1 MSKGPTM
8 MKNLTPGQ
16 FNRRDFLTASS
27 IALGALGLSA
37 LGFTPRACAQG
48 KGLSDLTL
56 GVATYRG
63 QDSYFVD
70 DAGTGNTPYKIDYA
84 EFAGGNLIVEALAS
98 GSLDVGSMSEIPPI
112 FSIQSHRQP
121 RLIAVLQGDVNNQ
134 VILIPKDSSLES
146 IGQLR
151 GKRVGYVRST
161 TSHYFLIK
169 ALKEQG
175 LTMNDITAVALT
187 PQDGFTAFQSG
198 QLDAWVIYGVF
209 IQLAKFRS
217 GARVLKTA
225 LGYLSGNYLVA
236 ARPAALEDPLRKQ
249 AIQDYIQRQARTLE
263 WINNNPEPWATKS
276 AQLLGVDKAVFLDM
290 YNNRS
295 QPSKVVEV
303 SDQAIASQQEVAD
316 LFFNAGVLNERLDVS
331 PLWDRNFRLLPL

>member
-1 MSKGPTM
+1 MSEY
-8 MKNLTPGQ
+8 L
-16 FNRRDFLTASS
+16 NRRGFLAASS
-27 IALGALGLSA
+27 LAVGALGLSSLGLSS
-37 LGFTPRACAQG
+37 LGFAPRAFAQNNS
-48 KGLSDLTL
+48 LADLTL

-63 QDSYFVD
+63 QDSYFVE
-70 DAGTGNTPYKIDYA
+70 DAGTADTPYKVEYS

-98 GSLDVGSMSEIPPI
+98 GSLDVGGMSEIPPI

-134 VILIPKDSSLES
+134 VFLIPKDSKVES
-146 IGQLR
+146 VAQLR

-175 LTMNDITAVALT
+175 LTLNDITAVALT
-187 PQDGFTAFQSG
+187 PQDGFSAFQSG

-225 LGYLSGNYLVA
+225 LGYLSGNYLIA
-236 ARPAALEDPLRKQ
+236 ARPAALEEPLRKQ

-263 WINNNPEPWATKS
+263 WINDNPEPWASKS

-295 QPSKVVEV
+295 QPSRIIAVN
-303 SDQAIASQQEVAD
+303 DQAIASQQAVAD
-316 LFFNAGVLNERLDVS
+316 LFFDAGVLSERLDVS
-331 PLWDRNFRLLPL
+331 PLWDRSFALLPL

>member
-1 MSKGPTM
+1 MNS
-8 MKNLTPGQ
+8 L
-16 FNRRDFLTASS
+16 NRRDFLTASS
-27 IALGALGLSA
+27 FALGALGLSS
-37 LGFTPRACAQG
+37 LGLAPRAFAQG
-48 KGLSDLTL
+48 KSLADLTL

-63 QDSYFVD
+63 QDAYFVE
-70 DAGTGNTPYKIDYA
+70 DAGTGNTPYKVEYS

-98 GSLDVGSMSEIPPI
+98 GSLDVGGMSEIPPI

-121 RLIAVLQGDVNNQ
+121 RLIAVLQSDVNNQ
-134 VILIPKDSSLES
+134 VFLIPKDSSIES

-187 PQDGFTAFQSG
+187 PQDGFSAFQSG

-225 LGYLSGNYLVA
+225 LGYLSGNYLIA

-249 AIQDYIQRQARTLE
+249 AIQDYIQRQARTWE
-263 WINNNPEPWATKS
+263 WINDNPEPWAAKS

-295 QPSKVVEV
+295 QPTKIIEV
-303 SDQAIASQQEVAD
+303 NDQAIASQQEVAD
-316 LFFNAGVLNERLDVS
+316 LFFAAGVLNERLDVS
-331 PLWDRNFRLLPL
+331 PLWDRNFRLLPS

>member
-1 MSKGPTM
+1 MTKKT
-8 MKNLTPGQ
+8 TQGQ
-16 FNRRDFLTASS
+16 FNRRGFLTASS
-27 IALGALGLSA
+27 IALGALGLSS
-37 LGFTPRACAQG
+37 LGLTSRAYA
-48 KGLSDLTL
+48 KANSLADLTL

-63 QDSYFVD
+63 QDSYFTE
-70 DAGTGNTPYKIDYA
+70 DAGTANTPYKVEYA

-98 GSLDVGSMSEIPPI
+98 GSLDVGGMSEIPPI

-121 RLIAVLQGDVNNQ
+121 RLIAVLQSDVNNQ
-134 VILIPKDSSLES
+134 VFLIPKDSNIES
-146 IGQLR
+146 VGQLR

-175 LTMNDITAVALT
+175 LTMKDITAVALT
-187 PQDGFTAFQSG
+187 PQDGFSAFQSG

-225 LGYLSGNYLVA
+225 LGYLSGNYLIA

-249 AIQDYIQRQARTLE
+249 AIQDYLQRQARTLE

-276 AQLLGVDKAVFLDM
+276 AQLLGVDKSVFLDM

-295 QPSKVVEV
+295 QASRVIEV
-303 SDQAIASQQEVAD
+303 NDQAIASQQEVAD
-316 LFFNAGVLNERLDVS
+316 LFFDAGVLSERLDVS
-331 PLWDRNFRLLPL
+331 PLWDRQFKLLPL

>member
-1 MSKGPTM
+1 MSEY
-8 MKNLTPGQ
+8 L
-16 FNRRDFLTASS
+16 NRRGFLTASS
-27 IALGALGLSA
+27 LALGALGFSSLGLSS
-37 LGFTPRACAQG
+37 LGFASRAFAQNNS
-48 KGLSDLTL
+48 LADLTL

-63 QDSYFVD
+63 QDSYFVE
-70 DAGTGNTPYKIDYA
+70 DAGTANTPYKVEYS

-98 GSLDVGSMSEIPPI
+98 GSLDVGGMSEIPPI

-134 VILIPKDSSLES
+134 VFLIPKDSKVES
-146 IGQLR
+146 VGQLR

-175 LTMNDITAVALT
+175 LSMNDITAVALT
-187 PQDGFTAFQSG
+187 PQDGFSAFQSG

-225 LGYLSGNYLVA
+225 LGYLSGNYLIA
-236 ARPAALEDPLRKQ
+236 ARPAALEEPLRKQ

-263 WINNNPEPWATKS
+263 WINDNPEPWAAKS

-295 QPSKVVEV
+295 QPSQIIAVN
-303 SDQAIASQQEVAD
+303 DHAIASQQAVAD
-316 LFFNAGVLNERLDVS
+316 LFFDAGVLSERLDVS
-331 PLWDRNFRLLPL
+331 PLWDRSFALLPL

>member
-1 MSKGPTM
+1 MSEY
-8 MKNLTPGQ
+8 L
-16 FNRRDFLTASS
+16 NRRGFLAASS
-27 IALGALGLSA
+27 LAVGALGLSSLGLSS
-37 LGFTPRACAQG
+37 LGFAPRAFAQNNS
-48 KGLSDLTL
+48 LADLTL

-63 QDSYFVD
+63 QDSYFVE
-70 DAGTGNTPYKIDYA
+70 DAGTADTPYKVEYS

-98 GSLDVGSMSEIPPI
+98 GSLDVGGMSEIPPI

-134 VILIPKDSSLES
+134 VFLIPKDSKVES
-146 IGQLR
+146 VAQLR

-175 LTMNDITAVALT
+175 LTLNDITAVALT
-187 PQDGFTAFQSG
+187 PQDGFSAFQSG

-225 LGYLSGNYLVA
+225 LGYLSGNYLIA
-236 ARPAALEDPLRKQ
+236 ARPAALEEPLRKQ

-263 WINNNPEPWATKS
+263 WINDNPEPWASKS

-295 QPSKVVEV
+295 QPSQIIAVN
-303 SDQAIASQQEVAD
+303 DQAIASQQAVAD
-316 LFFNAGVLNERLDVS
+316 LFFDAGVLSERLDVS
-331 PLWDRNFRLLPL
+331 PLWDRSFALLPL

>member
-1 MSKGPTM
+1 MSERPTM
-8 MKNLTPGQ
+8 IKNLTAGP

-37 LGFTPRACAQG
+37 LGLSPRAFAQG
-48 KGLSDLTL
+48 KGLSELTL

-70 DAGTGNTPYKIDYA
+70 EAGTGNTPYKVEYA

-98 GSLDVGSMSEIPPI
+98 GGLDVGGMSEIPPI

-134 VILIPKDSSLES
+134 VILIPKDSALES

-225 LGYLSGNYLVA
+225 LGYLSGNYLIA

-263 WINNNPEPWATKS
+263 WINNNPEPWAAKS

-295 QPSKVVEV
+295 QPWKVVEV

-331 PLWDRNFRLLPL
+331 PLWDRNFRLLPI

>member
-1 MSKGPTM
+1 M
-8 MKNLTPGQ
+8 MNNLPSGRI
-16 FNRRDFLTASS
+16 NRRDFLTASS
-27 IALGALGLSA
+27 IALGALGLSS
-37 LGFTPRACAQG
+37 LGLAPRAFAQEA
-48 KGLSDLTL
+48 KLSNLTL
-56 GVATYRG
+56 AVATYRG
-63 QDSYFVD
+63 QDSYFTE
-70 DAGTGNTPYKIDYA
+70 DAGTGNTPYKVEYA

-98 GSLDVGSMSEIPPI
+98 GSLDVGGMSEIPPI

-121 RLIAVLQGDVNNQ
+121 RLVAVLQGDVNNQ
-134 VILIPKDSSLES
+134 VILIPKDSPLDSV
-146 IGQLR
+146 GQLR

-225 LGYLSGNYLVA
+225 LGYLSGNYLIA

-249 AIQDYIQRQARTLE
+249 AIQDYIQRQARTWE
-263 WINNNPEPWATKS
+263 WINNNPEPWAAKS

-290 YNNRS
+290 HNSRS
-295 QPSKVVEV
+295 QPTKIIEV
-303 SDQAIASQQEVAD
+303 NEQAIASQQEVAD
-316 LFFNAGVLNERLDVS
+316 LFFEAGVLSERLDVS

>member
-1 MSKGPTM
+1 MNS
-8 MKNLTPGQ
+8 L
-16 FNRRDFLTASS
+16 NRRDFLTASS
-27 IALGALGLSA
+27 FALGALGLSS
-37 LGFTPRACAQG
+37 LGLAPRAFAQG
-48 KGLSDLTL
+48 KSLADLTL

-63 QDSYFVD
+63 QDAYFVE
-70 DAGTGNTPYKIDYA
+70 DAGTGNTPYKVEYS

-98 GSLDVGSMSEIPPI
+98 GSLDVGGMSEIPPI

-121 RLIAVLQGDVNNQ
+121 RLIAVLQSDVNNQ
-134 VILIPKDSSLES
+134 VFLIPKDSSIES

-187 PQDGFTAFQSG
+187 PQDGFSAFQSG

-225 LGYLSGNYLVA
+225 LGYLSGNYLIA

-249 AIQDYIQRQARTLE
+249 AIQDYIQRQARTWE
-263 WINNNPEPWATKS
+263 WINNNPEPWAAKS

-295 QPSKVVEV
+295 QPTKIIEV
-303 SDQAIASQQEVAD
+303 NDQAIASQQEVAD
-316 LFFNAGVLNERLDVS
+316 LFFAAGVLNERLDVS
-331 PLWDRNFRLLPL
+331 PLWDRNFRLLPS

>member
-1 MSKGPTM
+1 MTKQITQ
-8 MKNLTPGQ
+8 GQ
-16 FNRRDFLTASS
+16 FNRRGFLTASS
-27 IALGALGLSA
+27 IALGALGLSS
-37 LGFTPRACAQG
+37 LGLAPRAFAQA

-63 QDSYFVD
+63 QDSYFTQ
-70 DAGTGNTPYKIDYA
+70 DAGTADTPYKVEYA

-98 GSLDVGSMSEIPPI
+98 GSLDVGGMSEIPPI

-121 RLIAVLQGDVNNQ
+121 RLIAVLQSDVNNQ
-134 VILIPKDSSLES
+134 VFLIPKDSNIES
-146 IGQLR
+146 VGQLR

-175 LTMNDITAVALT
+175 LTMKDITAVALT
-187 PQDGFTAFQSG
+187 PQDGFSAFQSG

-225 LGYLSGNYLVA
+225 LGYLSGNYLIA

-249 AIQDYIQRQARTLE
+249 AIQDYLQRQARTLD

-295 QPSKVVEV
+295 QASRIIPVN
-303 SDQAIASQQEVAD
+303 DQAIASQQEVAD
-316 LFFNAGVLNERLDVS
+316 LFFDAGVLSERLDVS
-331 PLWDRNFRLLPL
+331 PLWDRAFSLLPA

>member
-1 MSKGPTM
+1 MT
-8 MKNLTPGQ
+8 KNITPRQ

-27 IALGALGLSA
+27 IALGALGLSS
-37 LGFTPRACAQG
+37 LGLVPRAFAQG
-48 KGLSDLTL
+48 AKLSDLTL

-70 DAGTGNTPYKIDYA
+70 DAGTGNTPYKIEYA

>member
-1 MSKGPTM
+1 MSKPPV
-8 MKNLTPGQ
+8 MKQHFAPGQ
-16 FNRRDFLTASS
+16 LDRRGFLMAGAVT
-27 IALGALGLSA
+27 LGALGLST
-37 LGFTPRACAQG
+37 LGFAPRAFAQG
-48 KGLSDLTL
+48 KSLSELTL

-63 QDSYFVD
+63 QDSYFFE
-70 DAGTGNTPYKIDYA
+70 DAGTADTPYKVEYA

-98 GSLDVGSMSEIPPI
+98 GSLDVGGMSEIPPI

-134 VILIPKDSSLES
+134 VFLVPKESSVES

-187 PQDGFTAFQSG
+187 PQDGFSAFQSG

-225 LGYLSGNYLVA
+225 LGYLSGNYLIA
-236 ARPAALEDPLRKQ
+236 ARPKALEDPLRRQ
-249 AIQDYIQRQARTLE
+249 AIQDYIQREARTLK
-263 WINNNPEPWATKS
+263 WINDNPEPWATKS
-276 AQLLGVDKAVFLDM
+276 ARLLGVDKAVFLDM
-290 YNNRS
+290 HNQRS
-295 QPSKVVEV
+295 QPSKIIAV
-303 SDQAIASQQEVAD
+303 SEQAIASQQEVAD
-316 LFFNAGVLNERLDVS
+316 LFFDAGVLSERLDVS
-331 PLWDRNFRLLPL
+331 PLWERNFPLLAL

>member
-1 MSKGPTM
+1 MSKHITQ
-8 MKNLTPGQ
+8 GQ
-16 FNRRDFLTASS
+16 FNRREFLAAGSF
-27 IALGALGLSA
+27 ALGALGLASMGLAGRASA
-37 LGFTPRACAQG
+37 ADNP
-48 KGLSDLTL
+48 LSALTL

-70 DAGTGNTPYKIDYA
+70 EAGTADTPYKVEYA

-98 GSLDVGSMSEIPPI
+98 GSLDVGGMSEIPPI

-134 VILIPKDSSLES
+134 VFLIPKDSPLES
-146 IGQLR
+146 VGQLR

-175 LTMNDITAVALT
+175 LTLNDITAVALT
-187 PQDGFTAFQSG
+187 PQDGFSAFQSG

-225 LGYLSGNYLVA
+225 LGYLSGNYLIA
-236 ARPAALEDPLRKQ
+236 ARPAALDEPLRRQ

-263 WINNNPEPWATKS
+263 WINDNPEPWAAKS

-290 YNNRS
+290 YNSRS
-295 QPSKVVEV
+295 QPSRIIEV
-303 SDQAIASQQEVAD
+303 NDQAIASQQEVAD
-316 LFFNAGVLNERLDVS
+316 LFFDAGVLSQRLDVG
-331 PLWDRNFRLLPL
+331 PLWDRSFRLLPL

>member
-1 MSKGPTM
+1 
-8 MKNLTPGQ
+8 MKQ
-16 FNRRDFLTASS
+16 INRRDFLTASS
-27 IALGALGLSA
+27 FALGALGLSSQGLA
-37 LGFTPRACAQG
+37 PRVFAQG
-48 KGLSDLTL
+48 KSLADLTL
-56 GVATYRG
+56 EVATYRG
-63 QDSYFVD
+63 QDSYFVE
-70 DAGTGNTPYKIDYA
+70 DAGTGNTPYKVAYS

-98 GSLDVGSMSEIPPI
+98 GSLDVGGMSEIPPI

-121 RLIAVLQGDVNNQ
+121 RLIAVLQSDVNNQ
-134 VILIPKDSSLES
+134 VFLIPKDSPIES

-187 PQDGFTAFQSG
+187 PQDGFSAFQSG

-225 LGYLSGNYLVA
+225 LGYLSGNYLIA

-249 AIQDYIQRQARTLE
+249 VIQDYIQRQARTWE

-295 QPSKVVEV
+295 QPTKIIEV
-303 SDQAIASQQEVAD
+303 NDQAIASQQEVAD
-316 LFFNAGVLNERLDVS
+316 LFFAAGVLNERLDVS

>member
-1 MSKGPTM
+1 MSQY
-8 MKNLTPGQ
+8 L
-16 FNRRDFLTASS
+16 NRRGFLAASS
-27 IALGALGLSA
+27 LAVGALGLSS
-37 LGFTPRACAQG
+37 LGLATRAFAQNNS
-48 KGLSDLTL
+48 LADLTL

-63 QDSYFVD
+63 QDSYFVE
-70 DAGTGNTPYKIDYA
+70 DAGTANTPYKVEYS

-98 GSLDVGSMSEIPPI
+98 GSLDVGGMSEIPPI

-134 VILIPKDSSLES
+134 VFLIPKDSKVES
-146 IGQLR
+146 VGQLR

-175 LTMNDITAVALT
+175 LSMNDITAVALT
-187 PQDGFTAFQSG
+187 PQDGFSAFQSG

-225 LGYLSGNYLVA
+225 LGYLSGNYLIA
-236 ARPAALEDPLRKQ
+236 ARPAALEEPLRKQ

-263 WINNNPEPWATKS
+263 WINDNPEPWASKS

-295 QPSKVVEV
+295 QPSQIIAVN
-303 SDQAIASQQEVAD
+303 DQAIASQQAVAD
-316 LFFNAGVLNERLDVS
+316 LFFDAGVLSERLDVS
-331 PLWDRNFRLLPL
+331 PLWDRSFALLPL

>member
-1 MSKGPTM
+1 MSEY
-8 MKNLTPGQ
+8 L
-16 FNRRDFLTASS
+16 NRRGFLAASS
-27 IALGALGLSA
+27 LAVGALGLSS
-37 LGFTPRACAQG
+37 LGLATRAFAQNNS
-48 KGLSDLTL
+48 LADLTL

-63 QDSYFVD
+63 QDSYFVE
-70 DAGTGNTPYKIDYA
+70 DAGTANTPYKVEYS

-98 GSLDVGSMSEIPPI
+98 GSLDVGGMSEIPPI

-134 VILIPKDSSLES
+134 VFLIPKDSKVES
-146 IGQLR
+146 VGQLR

-175 LTMNDITAVALT
+175 LSMNDITAVALT
-187 PQDGFTAFQSG
+187 PQDGFSAFQSG

-225 LGYLSGNYLVA
+225 LGYLSGNYLIA
-236 ARPAALEDPLRKQ
+236 ARPAALEEPLRKQ

-263 WINNNPEPWATKS
+263 WINDNPEPWAAKS

-295 QPSKVVEV
+295 QPSQIIAVN
-303 SDQAIASQQEVAD
+303 DHAIASQQAVAD
-316 LFFNAGVLNERLDVS
+316 LFFDAGVLSERLDVS
-331 PLWDRNFRLLPL
+331 PLWDRSFALLPL

>member
-1 MSKGPTM
+1 MSEY
-8 MKNLTPGQ
+8 L
-16 FNRRDFLTASS
+16 NRRGFLAASS
-27 IALGALGLSA
+27 LAVGALGFSSLGLSS
-37 LGFTPRACAQG
+37 LGFAPRVFAQG
-48 KGLSDLTL
+48 SNLADLTL

-63 QDSYFVD
+63 QDSYFVE
-70 DAGTGNTPYKIDYA
+70 DAGTANTPYKVEYS

-98 GSLDVGSMSEIPPI
+98 GSLDVGGMSEIPPI

-134 VILIPKDSSLES
+134 VFLIPKDSKVES
-146 IGQLR
+146 VAQLR

-175 LTMNDITAVALT
+175 LSMNDITAVALT
-187 PQDGFTAFQSG
+187 PQDGFSAFQSG

-225 LGYLSGNYLVA
+225 LGYLSGNYLIA
-236 ARPAALEDPLRKQ
+236 ARPAALEEPLRKQ

-263 WINNNPEPWATKS
+263 WINDNPEPWAAKS

-295 QPSKVVEV
+295 QPSQIIAVN
-303 SDQAIASQQEVAD
+303 DQAIASQQAVAD
-316 LFFNAGVLNERLDVS
+316 LFFDAGVLSERLDVS
-331 PLWDRNFRLLPL
+331 PLWDRSFALLPL

>member
-1 MSKGPTM
+1 M
-8 MKNLTPGQ
+8 NLL
-16 FNRRDFLTASS
+16 NRRDFLTASS
-27 IALGALGLSA
+27 FALGALGLSS
-37 LGFTPRACAQG
+37 LGLAPRVFAQG
-48 KGLSDLTL
+48 KQLADLTL

-63 QDSYFVD
+63 QDSYFVE
-70 DAGTGNTPYKIDYA
+70 DAGTGNTPYKVEYS

-98 GSLDVGSMSEIPPI
+98 GSLDVGGMSEIPPI

-121 RLIAVLQGDVNNQ
+121 RLIAVLQSDVNNQ
-134 VILIPKDSSLES
+134 VFLIPKDSPIES

-187 PQDGFTAFQSG
+187 PQDGFSAFQSG

-225 LGYLSGNYLVA
+225 LGYLSGNYLIA

-249 AIQDYIQRQARTLE
+249 AIQDYIQRQARTWE

-295 QPSKVVEV
+295 QPTKVVEV
-303 SDQAIASQQEVAD
+303 NDQAIASQQEVAD
-316 LFFNAGVLNERLDVS
+316 LFFAAGVLNERLDVS

>member
-1 MSKGPTM
+1 MTK
-8 MKNLTPGQ
+8 KILQGQ
-16 FNRRDFLTASS
+16 FNRRGFLTASS
-27 IALGALGLSA
+27 IALGALGLSS
-37 LGFTPRACAQG
+37 LGLAPRAFAQTN
-48 KGLSDLTL
+48 KLTDLTL

-63 QDSYFVD
+63 QDSYFTE
-70 DAGTGNTPYKIDYA
+70 DAGTANTPYKVEYA

-98 GSLDVGSMSEIPPI
+98 GSLDVGGMSEIPPI

-134 VILIPKDSSLES
+134 VFLIPKDSSIES
-146 IGQLR
+146 VGQLR

-175 LTMNDITAVALT
+175 LTMKDITAVALT
-187 PQDGFTAFQSG
+187 PQDGFSAFQSG

-225 LGYLSGNYLVA
+225 LGYLSGNYLIA
-236 ARPAALEDPLRKQ
+236 ARPAALEDPLRKL
-249 AIQDYIQRQARTLE
+249 AIQDYLQREARTLE
-263 WINNNPEPWATKS
+263 WINNNPETWAAKS

-290 YNNRS
+290 HNNRS
-295 QPSKVVEV
+295 QASRIIQVN
-303 SDQAIASQQEVAD
+303 DQAIASQQEVAD
-316 LFFNAGVLNERLDVS
+316 LFFDAGVLSERLDVS
-331 PLWDRNFRLLPL
+331 PLWDKNFPLLPL

>member
-1 MSKGPTM
+1 MSQY
-8 MKNLTPGQ
+8 L
-16 FNRRDFLTASS
+16 NRRGFLAASS
-27 IALGALGLSA
+27 LALGALGLSS
-37 LGFTPRACAQG
+37 LGLATRAFAQNNS
-48 KGLSDLTL
+48 LADLTL

-63 QDSYFVD
+63 QDSYFVE
-70 DAGTGNTPYKIDYA
+70 DAGTANTPYKVEYS

-98 GSLDVGSMSEIPPI
+98 GSLDVGGMSEIPPI

-121 RLIAVLQGDVNNQ
+121 RMIAVLQGDVNNQ
-134 VILIPKDSSLES
+134 VFLIPKDSKVES
-146 IGQLR
+146 VGQLR

-175 LTMNDITAVALT
+175 LSMNDITAVALT
-187 PQDGFTAFQSG
+187 PQDGFSAFQSG

-225 LGYLSGNYLVA
+225 LGYLSGNYLIA
-236 ARPAALEDPLRKQ
+236 ARPAALEEPLRKQ

-263 WINNNPEPWATKS
+263 WINDNPEPWASKS

-295 QPSKVVEV
+295 QPSQIIAVN
-303 SDQAIASQQEVAD
+303 DQAIASQQAVAD
-316 LFFNAGVLNERLDVS
+316 LFFDAGVLSERLDVS
-331 PLWDRNFRLLPL
+331 PLWDRSFALLPL

>member
-1 MSKGPTM
+1 MTKPITH
-8 MKNLTPGQ
+8 GQ
-16 FNRRDFLTASS
+16 FNRRGFLAASS
-27 IALGALGLSA
+27 IALSALGLSS
-37 LGFTPRACAQG
+37 LGLSSRAFAQNTN
-48 KGLSDLTL
+48 LSDLTL

-63 QDSYFVD
+63 QDSYFVE
-70 DAGTGNTPYKIDYA
+70 DAGTATTPYKVEYS

-98 GSLDVGSMSEIPPI
+98 GSLDLGNMSEIPPI

-134 VILIPKDSSLES
+134 VFLIPKDSTVES
-146 IGQLR
+146 VGQLR

-175 LTMNDITAVALT
+175 LTLNDITAVALT

-225 LGYLSGNYLVA
+225 LGYLSGNYLIA

-249 AIQDYIQRQARTLE
+249 AIQDYLQRQARTLE

-290 YNNRS
+290 HNSRS
-295 QPSKVVEV
+295 QPYKIIEV
-303 SDQAIASQQEVAD
+303 NDQAIASQQEVAD
-316 LFFNAGVLNERLDVS
+316 LFFDSGVLSERLDVS

>member
-1 MSKGPTM
+1 
-8 MKNLTPGQ
+8 MKQ
-16 FNRRDFLTASS
+16 INRRDFLTASS
-27 IALGALGLSA
+27 FALGALGLSS
-37 LGFTPRACAQG
+37 LGFAPRVFAQG
-48 KGLSDLTL
+48 KSLADLTL
-56 GVATYRG
+56 EVATYRG
-63 QDSYFVD
+63 QDSYFVE
-70 DAGTGNTPYKIDYA
+70 DAGTGNTPYKVAYS

-98 GSLDVGSMSEIPPI
+98 GSLDVGGMSEIPPI

-121 RLIAVLQGDVNNQ
+121 RLIAVLQSDVNNQ
-134 VILIPKDSSLES
+134 VFLIPKDSPIES

-187 PQDGFTAFQSG
+187 PQDGFSAFQSG

-225 LGYLSGNYLVA
+225 LGYLSGNYLIAV
-236 ARPAALEDPLRKQ
+236 RPAALEDPLRKQ
-249 AIQDYIQRQARTLE
+249 AIQDYIQRQARTWE

-295 QPSKVVEV
+295 QPTKIIEV
-303 SDQAIASQQEVAD
+303 NDQAIASQQEVAD
-316 LFFNAGVLNERLDVS
+316 LFFAAGVLNERLDVS
-331 PLWDRNFRLLPL
+331 PLWDRNFSLLPL

>member
-1 MSKGPTM
+1 MTKKITQ
-8 MKNLTPGQ
+8 GQ
-16 FNRRDFLTASS
+16 FNRRGFLTASS
-27 IALGALGLSA
+27 IALGALGLSSMGLPNRA
-37 LGFTPRACAQG
+37 FAQTPSLA
-48 KGLSDLTL
+48 DLTL

-63 QDSYFVD
+63 QDSYFTE
-70 DAGTGNTPYKIDYA
+70 DAGTANTPYKVEYA

-121 RLIAVLQGDVNNQ
+121 KLIAVLQGDVNNQ
-134 VILIPKDSSLES
+134 VFLIPKASNIES
-146 IGQLR
+146 VAQLR

-175 LTMNDITAVALT
+175 LTMKDITAVALT

-225 LGYLSGNYLVA
+225 LGYLSGNYLIA

-249 AIQDYIQRQARTLE
+249 AIQDYLQRQARTLE
-263 WINNNPEPWATKS
+263 WINDNPEPWAAKS

-290 YNNRS
+290 YNGRS
-295 QPSKVVEV
+295 QASRIIEV
-303 SDQAIASQQEVAD
+303 NDQAIASQQEVAD
-316 LFFNAGVLNERLDVS
+316 LFFDAGVLSDRLDVG
-331 PLWDRNFRLLPL
+331 PLWDKNFRLLAL

>member
-1 MSKGPTM
+1 MSEY
-8 MKNLTPGQ
+8 L
-16 FNRRDFLTASS
+16 NRRGFLAASS
-27 IALGALGLSA
+27 LALGALGFSSLGLSS
-37 LGFTPRACAQG
+37 LGFASRAFAQG
-48 KGLSDLTL
+48 NSLADLTL

-63 QDSYFVD
+63 QDSYFVE
-70 DAGTGNTPYKIDYA
+70 DAGTANTPYKVEYS

-98 GSLDVGSMSEIPPI
+98 GSLDVGGMSEIPPI

-134 VILIPKDSSLES
+134 VFLIPKDSKVES
-146 IGQLR
+146 VGQLR

-175 LTMNDITAVALT
+175 LSMNDITAVALT
-187 PQDGFTAFQSG
+187 PQDGFSAFQSG

-225 LGYLSGNYLVA
+225 LGYLSGNYLIA
-236 ARPAALEDPLRKQ
+236 ARPAALEEPLRKQ

-263 WINNNPEPWATKS
+263 WINDNPELWAAKS

-295 QPSKVVEV
+295 QPSQIIAVN
-303 SDQAIASQQEVAD
+303 DQAIASQQAVAD
-316 LFFNAGVLNERLDVS
+316 LFFDAGVLSERLDVS
-331 PLWDRNFRLLPL
+331 PLWDRSFALLPL

>member
-1 MSKGPTM
+1 MTKPITH
-8 MKNLTPGQ
+8 GQ
-16 FNRRDFLTASS
+16 FNRRGFLTASS
-27 IALGALGLSA
+27 IALGALGLSS
-37 LGFTPRACAQG
+37 LGLASRVFAQSTN
-48 KGLSDLTL
+48 LSDLTL

-63 QDSYFVD
+63 QDSYFVE
-70 DAGTGNTPYKIDYA
+70 DAGTATTPYKVEYS

-98 GSLDVGSMSEIPPI
+98 GSLDLGNMSEIPPI

-134 VILIPKDSSLES
+134 VFLIPKDSKVES
-146 IGQLR
+146 VGQLR

-175 LTMNDITAVALT
+175 LTLNDITAVALT

-225 LGYLSGNYLVA
+225 LGYLSGNYLIA

-249 AIQDYIQRQARTLE
+249 AIQDYLQRQARTLE

-290 YNNRS
+290 HNSRS
-295 QPSKVVEV
+295 QPYKIIEV
-303 SDQAIASQQEVAD
+303 NDQAIASQQEVAD
-316 LFFNAGVLNERLDVS
+316 LFFDAGVLSERLDVS
-331 PLWDRNFRLLPL
+331 PLWDKNFKLLPL

>member
-1 MSKGPTM
+1 MT
-8 MKNLTPGQ
+8 KNITQRQL
-16 FNRRDFLTASS
+16 NRRGFLTASS
-27 IALGALGLSA
+27 IALGALGLSS
-37 LGFTPRACAQG
+37 LGLAPRAFAQTNRF
-48 KGLSDLTL
+48 SDLTL

-63 QDSYFVD
+63 QDSYFTE
-70 DAGTGNTPYKIDYA
+70 DAGTANTPYKVDYS

-98 GSLDVGSMSEIPPI
+98 GSLDVGGMSEIPPI

-121 RLIAVLQGDVNNQ
+121 RLIAVLQSDVNNQ
-134 VILIPKDSSLES
+134 VFLIPKDSTLES
-146 IGQLR
+146 VAQLR

-175 LTMNDITAVALT
+175 LTMKDITPVALT
-187 PQDGFTAFQSG
+187 PQDGFSAFQSG

-225 LGYLSGNYLVA
+225 LGYLSGNYLIA

-249 AIQDYIQRQARTLE
+249 AIQDYLQRQARTLE
-263 WINNNPEPWATKS
+263 WINNNPEPWAAKS

-290 YNNRS
+290 FNNRS
-295 QPSKVVEV
+295 QLSRIIEV
-303 SDQAIASQQEVAD
+303 NDQAITSQQEVAD
-316 LFFNAGVLNERLDVS
+316 LFFDAGVLSERLDVS
-331 PLWDRNFRLLPL
+331 PLWDKNFPLLPL

>member
-1 MSKGPTM
+1 MTKPITH
-8 MKNLTPGQ
+8 GQ
-16 FNRRDFLTASS
+16 FNRRGFLTASS
-27 IALGALGLSA
+27 IALGALGLSS
-37 LGFTPRACAQG
+37 LGLASRAFAQSTH
-48 KGLSDLTL
+48 LSELTL

-63 QDSYFVD
+63 QDSYFVE
-70 DAGTGNTPYKIDYA
+70 DAGTATTPYKVEYS

-98 GSLDVGSMSEIPPI
+98 GSLDLGNMSEIPPI

-134 VILIPKDSSLES
+134 VFLIPKDSKVES
-146 IGQLR
+146 VGQLR

-175 LTMNDITAVALT
+175 LTLNDITAVALT

-225 LGYLSGNYLVA
+225 LGYLSGNYLIA

-249 AIQDYIQRQARTLE
+249 AIQDYLQRQARTLE

-290 YNNRS
+290 HNSRS
-295 QPSKVVEV
+295 QPYKIIEV
-303 SDQAIASQQEVAD
+303 NDQAIASQQEVAD
-316 LFFNAGVLNERLDVS
+316 LFFDAGVLSERLDVS

>member
-1 MSKGPTM
+1 MSEY
-8 MKNLTPGQ
+8 L
-16 FNRRDFLTASS
+16 NRRGFLAASS
-27 IALGALGLSA
+27 LAVGALGLSSLGLSS
-37 LGFTPRACAQG
+37 LGFAPRAFAQNNS
-48 KGLSDLTL
+48 LADLTL

-63 QDSYFVD
+63 QDSYFVE
-70 DAGTGNTPYKIDYA
+70 DAGTADTPYKVEYS

-98 GSLDVGSMSEIPPI
+98 GSLDVGGMSEIPPI

-134 VILIPKDSSLES
+134 VFLIPKDSKVES
-146 IGQLR
+146 VAQLR

-175 LTMNDITAVALT
+175 LTLNDITAVALT
-187 PQDGFTAFQSG
+187 PQDGFSAFQSG

-225 LGYLSGNYLVA
+225 LGYLSGNYLIA
-236 ARPAALEDPLRKQ
+236 ARPAALEEPLRKQ

-263 WINNNPEPWATKS
+263 WINNNPEPWASKS

-295 QPSKVVEV
+295 QPSQIIAVN
-303 SDQAIASQQEVAD
+303 DQAIASQQAVAD
-316 LFFNAGVLNERLDVS
+316 LFFDAGVLSERLDVS
-331 PLWDRNFRLLPL
+331 PLWDRSFALLPL

>member
-1 MSKGPTM
+1 
-8 MKNLTPGQ
+8 
-16 FNRRDFLTASS
+16 
-27 IALGALGLSA
+27 
-37 LGFTPRACAQG
+37 
-48 KGLSDLTL
+48 
-56 GVATYRG
+56 
-63 QDSYFVD
+63 
-70 DAGTGNTPYKIDYA
+70 
-84 EFAGGNLIVEALAS
+84 
-98 GSLDVGSMSEIPPI
+98 MSEIPPI

-134 VILIPKDSSLES
+134 VFLIPKDSKVES
-146 IGQLR
+146 VAQLR

-175 LTMNDITAVALT
+175 LTLNDITAVALT
-187 PQDGFTAFQSG
+187 PQDGFSAFQSG

-225 LGYLSGNYLVA
+225 LGYLSGNYLIA
-236 ARPAALEDPLRKQ
+236 ARPAALEEPLRKQ

-263 WINNNPEPWATKS
+263 WINDNPEPWASKS

-295 QPSKVVEV
+295 QPSRIIAVN
-303 SDQAIASQQEVAD
+303 DQAIASQQAVAD
-316 LFFNAGVLNERLDVS
+316 LFFDAGVLSERLDVS
-331 PLWDRNFRLLPL
+331 PLWDRSFALLPL

>member
-1 MSKGPTM
+1 MTK
-8 MKNLTPGQ
+8 KIKQGQ
-16 FNRRDFLTASS
+16 FNRRGFLTASS
-27 IALGALGLSA
+27 IALGALGLSS
-37 LGFTPRACAQG
+37 LGLAPRAFAQADR
-48 KGLSDLTL
+48 LSDLTL

-63 QDSYFVD
+63 QDSYFSE
-70 DAGTGNTPYKIDYA
+70 DAGTANTPYKVDYS

-98 GSLDVGSMSEIPPI
+98 GSLDVGGMSEIPPI

-134 VILIPKDSSLES
+134 VFLIPKDSTLES
-146 IGQLR
+146 VAQLR

-175 LTMNDITAVALT
+175 LTMKDIIPVALT
-187 PQDGFTAFQSG
+187 PQDGFSAFQSG

-225 LGYLSGNYLVA
+225 LGYLSGNYLIA

-249 AIQDYIQRQARTLE
+249 AIQDYLQRQARTLE
-263 WINNNPEPWATKS
+263 WINNNPEPWAAKS

-295 QPSKVVEV
+295 QPSKIIAVN
-303 SDQAIASQQEVAD
+303 DQAIASQQQVAD
-316 LFFNAGVLNERLDVS
+316 LFFDAGVLSERLDVS
-331 PLWDRNFRLLPL
+331 PMWDKNFPLLPL

>member
-1 MSKGPTM
+1 MSEY
-8 MKNLTPGQ
+8 L
-16 FNRRDFLTASS
+16 NRRGFLAASS
-27 IALGALGLSA
+27 LAVGALGLSSLGLSS
-37 LGFTPRACAQG
+37 LGFAPRAFAQNNS
-48 KGLSDLTL
+48 LADLTL

-63 QDSYFVD
+63 QDSYFVE
-70 DAGTGNTPYKIDYA
+70 DAGTANTPYKVEYS

-98 GSLDVGSMSEIPPI
+98 GSLDVGGMSEIPPI

-134 VILIPKDSSLES
+134 VFLIPKDSKVES
-146 IGQLR
+146 VAQLR

-175 LTMNDITAVALT
+175 LTLNDITAVALT
-187 PQDGFTAFQSG
+187 PQDGFSAFQSG

-225 LGYLSGNYLVA
+225 LGYLSGNYLIA
-236 ARPAALEDPLRKQ
+236 ARPAALEEPLRKQ
-249 AIQDYIQRQARTLE
+249 AIQDYIRRQARTLE
-263 WINNNPEPWATKS
+263 WINDNPEPWASKS

-295 QPSKVVEV
+295 QPSQIIAVN
-303 SDQAIASQQEVAD
+303 DQAIASQQAVAD
-316 LFFNAGVLNERLDVS
+316 LFFDAGVLSERLDVS
-331 PLWDRNFRLLPL
+331 PLWDRSFALLPL